1 MFSFYYFIIRR
12 VRLSILFVRQIS
24 TYQTLRSVKYSYYLI
39 IRTKPKILFDKLL
52 FFLHNFIDMNRKN
65 EKTLSVSEQ
74 YNVAKAKKI
83 AIILI
88 LLALV
93 FLFFVVSVFVGS
105 GTLSFKEVFL
115 AIFNKGSETAR
126 LIVRR
131 IRFPRVI
138 AALIAGGGLAVSGL
152 VMQTVLKNP
161 LASPTTLGVSNAAVF
176 GANFAIIVVGAGA
189 FHSTHGSWLSISNP
203 YLVSTFSFL
212 SAIIAAGSILLLAR
226 LKNLNASA
234 IVLAGVAVSA
244 IFQAGTT
251 LIQYFASDTQVAS
264 AVYWTFG
271 DLGRASYKT
280 DLIMFIVVAV
290 STLFFFLKRWDFSA
304 MSGGLAYAKTLG
316 VNTRFMTIMS
326 LLLASLITSVTVSFL
341 GIIGF
346 VGLTAP
352 QFMKRIVGDDYRYL
366 LPSSFLAG
374 ALLLLISDILG
385 RLPIFGTSVPVGVV
399 TSLIGGPVFLAI
411 LLRRKKNE
419 SENI

>member
-1 MFSFYYFIIRR
+1 M
-12 VRLSILFVRQIS
+12 
-24 TYQTLRSVKYSYYLI
+24 
-39 IRTKPKILFDKLL
+39 FDKLL

-88 LLALV
+88 FLALV

-304 MSGGLAYAKTLG
+304 MSGGIAYAKTLG

-352 QFMKRIVGDDYRYL
+352 QFMKRIVGDDYRFL

>member
-1 MFSFYYFIIRR
+1 M
-12 VRLSILFVRQIS
+12 
-24 TYQTLRSVKYSYYLI
+24 
-39 IRTKPKILFDKLL
+39 FDKLL

-385 RLPIFGTSVPVGVV
+385 RLPIFGMSVPVGVI

>member
-1 MFSFYYFIIRR
+1 M
-12 VRLSILFVRQIS
+12 
-24 TYQTLRSVKYSYYLI
+24 
-39 IRTKPKILFDKLL
+39 FDKLL

-93 FLFFVVSVFVGS
+93 FLLFVVSVFVGS

-304 MSGGLAYAKTLG
+304 MSGGIAYAKTLG

>member
-1 MFSFYYFIIRR
+1 M
-12 VRLSILFVRQIS
+12 
-24 TYQTLRSVKYSYYLI
+24 
-39 IRTKPKILFDKLL
+39 FDKLL

-126 LIVRR
+126 FIVRR

-304 MSGGLAYAKTLG
+304 MSGGIAYAKTLG
-316 VNTRFMTIMS
+316 VNTRFMTIIS

-352 QFMKRIVGDDYRYL
+352 QFMKRIVGDDYRFL

>member
-1 MFSFYYFIIRR
+1 M
-12 VRLSILFVRQIS
+12 
-24 TYQTLRSVKYSYYLI
+24 
-39 IRTKPKILFDKLL
+39 FDKRL

-74 YNVAKAKKI
+74 YNVAKAKKL
-83 AIILI
+83 AIIFI

-304 MSGGLAYAKTLG
+304 MSGGIAYAKTLG

-326 LLLASLITSVTVSFL
+326 LLLASLITSITVSFL

-352 QFMKRIVGDDYRYL
+352 QFMKRIVGDDYRFL

>member
-1 MFSFYYFIIRR
+1 M
-12 VRLSILFVRQIS
+12 
-24 TYQTLRSVKYSYYLI
+24 
-39 IRTKPKILFDKLL
+39 FDKLL

-65 EKTLSVSEQ
+65 EKSLSVSEQ

-304 MSGGLAYAKTLG
+304 MSGGIAYAKTLG

-352 QFMKRIVGDDYRYL
+352 QFMKRIVGDDYRFL

-399 TSLIGGPVFLAI
+399 TSLIGGPVFLSI

>member
-1 MFSFYYFIIRR
+1 M
-12 VRLSILFVRQIS
+12 
-24 TYQTLRSVKYSYYLI
+24 
-39 IRTKPKILFDKLL
+39 FDKLL

-138 AALIAGGGLAVSGL
+138 AAFIAGGGLAVSGL

-304 MSGGLAYAKTLG
+304 MSGGIAYAKTLG

-326 LLLASLITSVTVSFL
+326 LLLASLITSITVSFL

-352 QFMKRIVGDDYRYL
+352 QFMKRIVGDDYRFL

>member
-1 MFSFYYFIIRR
+1 M
-12 VRLSILFVRQIS
+12 
-24 TYQTLRSVKYSYYLI
+24 
-39 IRTKPKILFDKLL
+39 FDKLL

-138 AALIAGGGLAVSGL
+138 AALVAGGGLAVSGL

-161 LASPTTLGVSNAAVF
+161 LASPTTLGVSSAAVF

-304 MSGGLAYAKTLG
+304 MSGGIAYAKTLG

-352 QFMKRIVGDDYRYL
+352 QFMKRIVGDDYRFL

>member
-1 MFSFYYFIIRR
+1 M
-12 VRLSILFVRQIS
+12 
-24 TYQTLRSVKYSYYLI
+24 
-39 IRTKPKILFDKLL
+39 FDKLL

-83 AIILI
+83 ATILI

-304 MSGGLAYAKTLG
+304 MSGGIAYAKTLG

-326 LLLASLITSVTVSFL
+326 LLLASLITSITVSFL

>member
-1 MFSFYYFIIRR
+1 M
-12 VRLSILFVRQIS
+12 
-24 TYQTLRSVKYSYYLI
+24 
-39 IRTKPKILFDKLL
+39 FDKRL

-304 MSGGLAYAKTLG
+304 MSGGIAYAKTLG

-352 QFMKRIVGDDYRYL
+352 QFMKRVVGDDYRYL

>member
-1 MFSFYYFIIRR
+1 M
-12 VRLSILFVRQIS
+12 
-24 TYQTLRSVKYSYYLI
+24 
-39 IRTKPKILFDKLL
+39 FDKLL

-93 FLFFVVSVFVGS
+93 FLFFIVSVFVGS

-366 LPSSFLAG
+366 LPSSFFAG

>member
-1 MFSFYYFIIRR
+1 M
-12 VRLSILFVRQIS
+12 
-24 TYQTLRSVKYSYYLI
+24 
-39 IRTKPKILFDKLL
+39 FDKLL

-304 MSGGLAYAKTLG
+304 MSGGIAYAKTLG
-316 VNTRFMTIMS
+316 VNTRFMTIVS

>member
-1 MFSFYYFIIRR
+1 M
-12 VRLSILFVRQIS
+12 
-24 TYQTLRSVKYSYYLI
+24 
-39 IRTKPKILFDKLL
+39 FDKLL

-88 LLALV
+88 LIALV

-290 STLFFFLKRWDFSA
+290 STLFFFSKRWDFSA
-304 MSGGLAYAKTLG
+304 MSGGIAYAKTLG

>member
-1 MFSFYYFIIRR
+1 M
-12 VRLSILFVRQIS
+12 
-24 TYQTLRSVKYSYYLI
+24 
-39 IRTKPKILFDKLL
+39 FDKLL

-83 AIILI
+83 AILLI
-88 LLALV
+88 LLAIV

-304 MSGGLAYAKTLG
+304 MSGGIAYAKTLG
-316 VNTRFMTIMS
+316 VNTRFMTIIS

-352 QFMKRIVGDDYRYL
+352 QFMKRIVGDDYRFL

>member
-1 MFSFYYFIIRR
+1 M
-12 VRLSILFVRQIS
+12 
-24 TYQTLRSVKYSYYLI
+24 
-39 IRTKPKILFDKLL
+39 FDKLL

-83 AIILI
+83 AIIFI

-290 STLFFFLKRWDFSA
+290 STLFFFSKRWDFSA

-352 QFMKRIVGDDYRYL
+352 QFMKRIVGDDYRFL

-385 RLPIFGTSVPVGVV
+385 RLPIFGTSVPVGVI

>member
-1 MFSFYYFIIRR
+1 M
-12 VRLSILFVRQIS
+12 
-24 TYQTLRSVKYSYYLI
+24 
-39 IRTKPKILFDKLL
+39 FDKLL

-65 EKTLSVSEQ
+65 EKTLSVSDQ

-304 MSGGLAYAKTLG
+304 MSGGIAYAKTLG

-326 LLLASLITSVTVSFL
+326 LLLASLITSITVSFL

-352 QFMKRIVGDDYRYL
+352 QFMKRIVGDDYRFL

>member
-1 MFSFYYFIIRR
+1 M
-12 VRLSILFVRQIS
+12 
-24 TYQTLRSVKYSYYLI
+24 
-39 IRTKPKILFDKLL
+39 FDKLL
-52 FFLHNFIDMNRKN
+52 IFLHNFIDMNRKN

-304 MSGGLAYAKTLG
+304 MSGGIAYAKTLG

>member
-1 MFSFYYFIIRR
+1 M
-12 VRLSILFVRQIS
+12 
-24 TYQTLRSVKYSYYLI
+24 
-39 IRTKPKILFDKLL
+39 FDKRL

-74 YNVAKAKKI
+74 YNVAKAKKL
-83 AIILI
+83 AIIFI

>member
-1 MFSFYYFIIRR
+1 M
-12 VRLSILFVRQIS
+12 
-24 TYQTLRSVKYSYYLI
+24 
-39 IRTKPKILFDKLL
+39 FDKLL

-304 MSGGLAYAKTLG
+304 MSGGIAYAKTLG

-385 RLPIFGTSVPVGVV
+385 RLPVFGTSVPVGVV

>member
-1 MFSFYYFIIRR
+1 M
-12 VRLSILFVRQIS
+12 
-24 TYQTLRSVKYSYYLI
+24 
-39 IRTKPKILFDKLL
+39 FDKLL

-88 LLALV
+88 LLAIV

-290 STLFFFLKRWDFSA
+290 STLFFFSKRWDFSA
-304 MSGGLAYAKTLG
+304 MSGGIAYAKTLG

-385 RLPIFGTSVPVGVV
+385 RLPIFGTSIPVGVV

>member
-1 MFSFYYFIIRR
+1 M
-12 VRLSILFVRQIS
+12 
-24 TYQTLRSVKYSYYLI
+24 
-39 IRTKPKILFDKLL
+39 FDKRL

-115 AIFNKGSETAR
+115 AIFNKGNETAR

-304 MSGGLAYAKTLG
+304 MSGGIAYAKTLG

>member
-1 MFSFYYFIIRR
+1 M
-12 VRLSILFVRQIS
+12 
-24 TYQTLRSVKYSYYLI
+24 
-39 IRTKPKILFDKLL
+39 FDKRL

-304 MSGGLAYAKTLG
+304 MSGGIAYAKTLG

-399 TSLIGGPVFLAI
+399 TSLIGGPVFLTI

>member
-1 MFSFYYFIIRR
+1 M
-12 VRLSILFVRQIS
+12 
-24 TYQTLRSVKYSYYLI
+24 
-39 IRTKPKILFDKLL
+39 FDKLL

-138 AALIAGGGLAVSGL
+138 AALVAGGGLAVSGL

-280 DLIMFIVVAV
+280 DLIMFIVVSV

-304 MSGGLAYAKTLG
+304 MSGGIAYAKTLG

-352 QFMKRIVGDDYRYL
+352 QFMKRIVGDDYRFL

>member
-1 MFSFYYFIIRR
+1 M
-12 VRLSILFVRQIS
+12 
-24 TYQTLRSVKYSYYLI
+24 
-39 IRTKPKILFDKLL
+39 FDKRL

-74 YNVAKAKKI
+74 YSVAKAKKI

-93 FLFFVVSVFVGS
+93 FLFFIVSVFVGS

>member
-1 MFSFYYFIIRR
+1 M
-12 VRLSILFVRQIS
+12 
-24 TYQTLRSVKYSYYLI
+24 
-39 IRTKPKILFDKLL
+39 FDKRL

-88 LLALV
+88 LLAIV

-385 RLPIFGTSVPVGVV
+385 RLPIFGTSIPVGVV

>member
-1 MFSFYYFIIRR
+1 M
-12 VRLSILFVRQIS
+12 
-24 TYQTLRSVKYSYYLI
+24 
-39 IRTKPKILFDKLL
+39 FDKRL

-280 DLIMFIVVAV
+280 DLMMFIVVAV

-304 MSGGLAYAKTLG
+304 MSGGIAYAKTLG

-352 QFMKRIVGDDYRYL
+352 QFMKRIVGDDYRFL

>member
-1 MFSFYYFIIRR
+1 M
-12 VRLSILFVRQIS
+12 
-24 TYQTLRSVKYSYYLI
+24 
-39 IRTKPKILFDKLL
+39 FDKCL

-83 AIILI
+83 AVILI

-304 MSGGLAYAKTLG
+304 MSGGIAYAKTLG

-352 QFMKRIVGDDYRYL
+352 QFMKRIVGDDYRFL

>member
-1 MFSFYYFIIRR
+1 M
-12 VRLSILFVRQIS
+12 
-24 TYQTLRSVKYSYYLI
+24 
-39 IRTKPKILFDKLL
+39 FDKLL
-52 FFLHNFIDMNRKN
+52 FFLHNFIDMNKKN

-304 MSGGLAYAKTLG
+304 MTGGLAYAKTLG

-385 RLPIFGTSVPVGVV
+385 RLPIFGTPVPVGVV

>member
-1 MFSFYYFIIRR
+1 M
-12 VRLSILFVRQIS
+12 
-24 TYQTLRSVKYSYYLI
+24 
-39 IRTKPKILFDKLL
+39 FDKLL

-83 AIILI
+83 AIIFI

-290 STLFFFLKRWDFSA
+290 STLFFFSKRWDFSA

>member
-1 MFSFYYFIIRR
+1 M
-12 VRLSILFVRQIS
+12 
-24 TYQTLRSVKYSYYLI
+24 
-39 IRTKPKILFDKLL
+39 FDKLL

-65 EKTLSVSEQ
+65 EKSLSVSEQ

-226 LKNLNASA
+226 LKSLNASA

-280 DLIMFIVVAV
+280 DLIMFIVVSV

-304 MSGGLAYAKTLG
+304 MSGGIAYAKTLG

>member
-1 MFSFYYFIIRR
+1 M
-12 VRLSILFVRQIS
+12 
-24 TYQTLRSVKYSYYLI
+24 
-39 IRTKPKILFDKLL
+39 FDKLL

-251 LIQYFASDTQVAS
+251 LIQYFANDTQVAS

-304 MSGGLAYAKTLG
+304 MSGGIAYAKTLG

-352 QFMKRIVGDDYRYL
+352 QFMKRVVGDDYRYL

>member
-1 MFSFYYFIIRR
+1 M
-12 VRLSILFVRQIS
+12 
-24 TYQTLRSVKYSYYLI
+24 
-39 IRTKPKILFDKLL
+39 FDKLL

-304 MSGGLAYAKTLG
+304 MSGGIAYAKTLG

-326 LLLASLITSVTVSFL
+326 LLLASLITSVTVSLL

>member
-1 MFSFYYFIIRR
+1 M
-12 VRLSILFVRQIS
+12 
-24 TYQTLRSVKYSYYLI
+24 
-39 IRTKPKILFDKLL
+39 FDKLL

-352 QFMKRIVGDDYRYL
+352 QFMKRIVGDDYRFL

>member
-1 MFSFYYFIIRR
+1 M
-12 VRLSILFVRQIS
+12 
-24 TYQTLRSVKYSYYLI
+24 
-39 IRTKPKILFDKLL
+39 FDKLL

-83 AIILI
+83 AIIFI

-346 VGLTAP
+346 VGRTAP

>member
-1 MFSFYYFIIRR
+1 M
-12 VRLSILFVRQIS
+12 
-24 TYQTLRSVKYSYYLI
+24 
-39 IRTKPKILFDKLL
+39 FDKLL
-52 FFLHNFIDMNRKN
+52 FFLHNFIDMNRKI

-83 AIILI
+83 AILLI

-316 VNTRFMTIMS
+316 VNTRFMTITS

-352 QFMKRIVGDDYRYL
+352 QFMKRIVGDDYRFL

>member
-1 MFSFYYFIIRR
+1 M
-12 VRLSILFVRQIS
+12 
-24 TYQTLRSVKYSYYLI
+24 
-39 IRTKPKILFDKLL
+39 FDKLL

-83 AIILI
+83 AIIFI

-304 MSGGLAYAKTLG
+304 MSGGIAYAKTLG

-352 QFMKRIVGDDYRYL
+352 QFMKRVVGDDYRFL

>member
-1 MFSFYYFIIRR
+1 M
-12 VRLSILFVRQIS
+12 
-24 TYQTLRSVKYSYYLI
+24 
-39 IRTKPKILFDKLL
+39 FDKLL

-115 AIFNKGSETAR
+115 AIFNKGSKTAR

-304 MSGGLAYAKTLG
+304 MSGGIAYAKTLG

>member
-1 MFSFYYFIIRR
+1 M
-12 VRLSILFVRQIS
+12 
-24 TYQTLRSVKYSYYLI
+24 
-39 IRTKPKILFDKLL
+39 FDKLL

-83 AIILI
+83 AIIFI

-280 DLIMFIVVAV
+280 DFIMFIVVAV

-385 RLPIFGTSVPVGVV
+385 RLPIFGTSVPVGVI

>member
-1 MFSFYYFIIRR
+1 M
-12 VRLSILFVRQIS
+12 
-24 TYQTLRSVKYSYYLI
+24 
-39 IRTKPKILFDKLL
+39 FDKCL

-226 LKNLNASA
+226 IKNLNASA

-304 MSGGLAYAKTLG
+304 MSGGIAYAKTLG
-316 VNTRFMTIMS
+316 VNTRFMTITS

-352 QFMKRIVGDDYRYL
+352 QFMKRIVGDDYRFL